1 MKVISNAEFGGER
14 PLFESHDLRLE
25 NVIIRAGESA
35 IKECS
40 NIEAVDCRFE
50 GNYPFWHVH
59 GFVIDRCFFDVGGR
73 SALWYSDNL
82 KMTNTRIDAPKM
94 FREMHDIEI
103 ENVEI
108 KDADEVFWRCKNLDI
123 KNLKLH
129 GGTYP
134 FMFSSNIRIDGL
146 EGDSKYVFQY
156 VKNVELR
163 NAKITTK
170 DAFWEVE
177 NVTIYDSE
185 LNGEY
190 LGWHSHN
197 LRLVNCHI
205 TGEQPLCYAHDLV
218 LENCTFGPDCDR
230 AFEYSSVQATIKGAI
245 GGVKNPRT
253 GCITAESYG
262 EIILDENIKA
272 PADCKLKLWDEKTCF
287 VKFSRPVVHRARA
300 RGIRWNESPAP
311 RTTAIRPNSLN
322 WWLPLQPRIIRI
334 PMVMTDTRYTAS
346 KTVSTIAC
354 IVDCSLSIDQID
366 CNTAFLQGR
375 LNFYG
380 HQGLAW
386 HSCIQSAG
394 C

>member
-1 MKVISNAEFGGER
+1 MEVISSTELGGER
-14 PLFESHDLRLE
+14 PLFESHNLRLE
-25 NVIIRAGESA
+25 NVVIRAGESA

-40 NIEAVDCRFE
+40 NIEAIDCRFE

-59 GFVIDRCFFDVGGR
+59 GFVIDRCFFDIGGR
-73 SALWYSDNL
+73 SALWYSDHL
-82 KMTNTRIDAPKM
+82 KMTDTRIDAPKM

-103 ENVEI
+103 E
-108 KDADEVFWRCKNLDI
+108 
-123 KNLKLH
+123 
-129 GGTYP
+129 
-134 FMFSSNIRIDGL
+134 
-146 EGDSKYVFQY
+146 
-156 VKNVELR
+156 NVELR

-190 LGWHSHN
+190 LGWHSRN

-218 LENCTFGPDCDR
+218 LETCTFGPDCDR

-272 PADCKLKLWDEKTCF
+272 PADCKLRLWDEKTCF
-287 VKFSRPVVHRARA
+287 
-300 RGIRWNESPAP
+300 
-311 RTTAIRPNSLN
+311 
-322 WWLPLQPRIIRI
+322 
-334 PMVMTDTRYTAS
+334 TD
-346 KTVSTIAC
+346 
-354 IVDCSLSIDQID
+354 
-366 CNTAFLQGR
+366 
-375 LNFYG
+375 
-380 HQGLAW
+380 
-386 HSCIQSAG
+386 
-394 C
+394 